1 MCVAMRGN
9 GEKCVA
15 ERIPITVIGTFLSLQ
30 VHCRDAVLTH
40 SPMGVKLKNFGQIFE
55 VAFKLILHLFLLQP

>member
-40 SPMGVKLKNFGQIFE
+40 SPMGVKLKKFRTN
-55 VAFKLILHLFLLQP
+55 L